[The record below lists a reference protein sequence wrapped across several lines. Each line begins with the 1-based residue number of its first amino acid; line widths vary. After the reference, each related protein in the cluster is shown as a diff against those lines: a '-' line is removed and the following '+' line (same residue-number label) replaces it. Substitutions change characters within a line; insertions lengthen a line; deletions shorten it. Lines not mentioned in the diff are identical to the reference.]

1 MMTTRRT
8 LATDLK
14 NAIASE
20 DEGAMLITGHAHM
33 EAMDQTAGALRIFI
47 ESWHGHLLDVTTRKS
62 CRCLMCG
69 TGRMMLE
76 EFHG

>member
-1 MMTTRRT
+1 MTRHT

-14 NAIASE
+14 NAIAKE
-20 DEGAMLITGHAHM
+20 DEESAQMTGDGNPLFGHM
-33 EAMDQTAGALRIFI
+33 PETAAALRIFI
-47 ESWHGHLLDVTTRKS
+47 ESWHGHLLDVTTRKN